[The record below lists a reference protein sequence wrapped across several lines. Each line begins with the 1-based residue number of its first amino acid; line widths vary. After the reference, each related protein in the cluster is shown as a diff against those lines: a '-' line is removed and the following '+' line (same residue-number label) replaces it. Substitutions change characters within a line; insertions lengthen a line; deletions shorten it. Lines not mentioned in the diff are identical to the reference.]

1 MATIRTALALYDG
14 VTSPLMHMNRALHV
28 VLNSF
33 EAMQAASAHPVDTE
47 AIRQAREE
55 LARAETA
62 FDSIEA
68 EIRRSEQRQQGFNQS
83 VRDGTQAAGGLLSKI
98 RQIGAAIGG
107 AMAIRKLVDVSDTL
121 TSTTARLNLLVDD
134 GGSVDALERKIMAS
148 AMRSRSV
155 YFDTAQM
162 VAKMGLNA
170 GAAFE
175 SNDELIAF
183 AEQVNKQFVIGGAG
197 AMEQKNAVVQL
208 TQAMAAG
215 ALRGEELNSILE
227 GAPGIARAIEQY
239 MGIAEGSIKKYAS
252 QGLVTAEVVKNALFS
267 VADETNQKFESM
279 PMTWSQVFTLAGN
292 IALMAFQP
300 LLRGINLLANHIDI
314 IGPAV
319 LGLAAAFTVFQIAAH
334 WTQIAAAATG
344 AYHAVVGFLSIAFGM
359 LTGNTAAA
367 SAAMFTFNSVLLANP
382 ITWVVMLVMLLIGAL
397 YAGVAAFNHFT
408 GAGVSATGI
417 IGGAFGTLAAF
428 IVNTVLLFYNIF
440 AAVANFIGNVFNNPV
455 AAVKMLF
462 YDMAITVLGYIASMA
477 RGIESLINKI
487 PGVQVDITSGLDN
500 LYTGLERGAK
510 RVKDAAGWKEYVQK
524 IDYVSYT
531 DYARKGYDMGAGAVD
546 WVKEKLG
553 FGSNG
558 YGAPGALDNLYS
570 AAADTAGNTAKMAN
584 AMEVA
589 EEDLKYL
596 RDIAERE
603 AINRFTTAEIRIE
616 QHNEN
621 HIGSGMDVDGIM
633 DKWCDTFAEQLNV
646 QAEGVHE

>member
-1 MATIRTALALYDG
+1 MATIRTAIALYDG
-14 VTSPLMHMNRALHV
+14 VTAPLMHMNRALHV

-33 EAMQAASAHPVDTE
+33 EAMQAAGAHPVDTA

-62 FDSIEA
+62 FDSIEEA
-68 EIRRSEQRQQGFNQS
+68 IRRGERRQRGFNQS
-83 VRDGTQAAGGLLSKI
+83 VRDGTQAAGGLLSRV
-98 RQIGAAIGG
+98 RQIGAAVGG
-107 AMAIRKLVDVSDTL
+107 AIAVRRLVGISDTL
-121 TSTTARLNLLVDD
+121 TGTTARLNLLADD
-134 GGSVDALERKIMAS
+134 GGSVEELEQKIMAS
-148 AMRSRSV
+148 AMRSRSA

-183 AEQVNKQFVIGGAG
+183 AEQVNKQFVIGGAN
-197 AMEQKNAVVQL
+197 AVEQKNAIIQL

-267 VADETNQKFESM
+267 VADETNRKFESM
-279 PMTWSQVFTLAGN
+279 PLTWSQVFTMAGN
-292 IALMAFQP
+292 VALKAFRP
-300 LLRGINLLANHIDI
+300 LLAGINLLANHIDI

-319 LGLAAAFTVFQIAAH
+319 LGLAAAFVVFQIAAH
-334 WTQIAAAATG
+334 WTQIAAVATG
-344 AYHAVVGFLSIAFGM
+344 AYHAVVGFLTLAFGV
-359 LTGNTAAA
+359 LTGNMQMA
-367 SAAMFTFNSVLLANP
+367 SAAALFFNSTLLANP
-382 ITWVVMLVMLLIGAL
+382 ITWVVMIILLLVGAL

-417 IGGAFGTLAAF
+417 IGGAFGVMAAF
-428 IVNTVLLFYNIF
+428 VVNTIFMIWNAF
-440 AAVANFIGNVFNNPV
+440 AAVANFIGNIFNDPV
-455 AAVKMLF
+455 AAVKVLF
-462 YDMAITVLGYIASMA
+462 YDLAMTVLGYLSQIAH
-477 RGIESLINKI
+477 GIENLLNKI
-487 PGVQVDITSGLDN
+487 PGVKVNFAHYFDSM
-500 LYTGLERGAK
+500 YAWAERGAAQAK
-510 RVKDAAGWKEYVQK
+510 SESDWKEYAIK
-524 IDYVSYT
+524 AEYVSYT
-531 DYARKGYDMGAGAVD
+531 DFAHKGYDMGAGAVD
-546 WVKEKLG
+546 WVKDKLG
-553 FGSNG
+553 IGT
-558 YGAPGALDNLYS
+558 PDALDNLYS

-584 AMEVA
+584 SMEAA

-633 DKWCDTFAEQLNV
+633 DKWCGTFAEQLNV
-646 QAEGVHE
+646 QAEGVHV

>member
-1 MATIRTALALYDG
+1 MATIRTAIALYDG
-14 VTSPLMHMNRALHV
+14 VTSPLLHMNRALHI

-33 EAMQAASAHPVDTE
+33 EQMQAASSHPVDTT

-68 EIRRSEQRQQGFNQS
+68 EIRRAEQRQNGFNQR

-98 RQIGAAIGG
+98 KQIGAAIGG
-107 AMAIRKLVDVSDTL
+107 VMAVRRLVGVSDTMA
-121 TSTTARLNLLVDD
+121 STTARLNLLVDD
-134 GGSVDALERKIMAS
+134 GGSVEELEQKIMAS
-148 AMRSRSV
+148 AMRSRSA

-183 AEQVNKQFVIGGAG
+183 AEQVNKQFIVGGAN
-197 AMEQKNAVVQL
+197 AIEQKNAIIQL

-267 VADETNQKFESM
+267 VADETNRKFESM
-279 PMTWSQVFTLAGN
+279 PLTWQQVFTMAGN
-292 IALMAFQP
+292 AALKAFRP
-300 LLRGINLLANHIDI
+300 LLAGINLLANHIDI

-319 LGLAAAFTVFQIAAH
+319 LGLAAAFAVFQIAAH
-334 WTQIAAAATG
+334 WTQIAAVATG
-344 AYHAVVGFLSIAFGM
+344 AYHAVVGFLTLAFGV
-359 LTGNTAAA
+359 LTGNMRIA
-367 SAAMFTFNSVLLANP
+367 SAAALFFNSTLLANP
-382 ITWVVMLVMLLIGAL
+382 ITWVVMLILLLVGAL

-417 IGGAFGTLAAF
+417 IAGAFGTMAAF
-428 IVNTVLLFYNIF
+428 VVNTIFMLWNVF

-455 AAVKMLF
+455 AAVKVLF
-462 YDMAITVLGYIASMA
+462 YDLAMTVLGYIANMA
-477 RGIESLINKI
+477 RGIETLINKI

-500 LYTGLERGAK
+500 LYAWAERGATQAK
-510 RVKDAAGWKEYVQK
+510 SEADWKEYAIK
-524 IDYVSYT
+524 AEYVEYT
-531 DYARKGYDMGAGAVD
+531 DFARKGYDMGAGAAD
-546 WVKEKLG
+546 WVKGKLG
-553 FGSNG
+553 IGT
-558 YGAPGALDNLYS
+558 PDALDNLYS

-584 AMEVA
+584 SMEVA

-621 HIGSGMDVDGIM
+621 HIGSDMDVDGIM
-633 DKWCDTFAEQLNV
+633 DKWCGTFAEQLNV
-646 QAEGVHE
+646 QAEGVHT

>member
-1 MATIRTALALYDG
+1 MATIRTAIALYDG
-14 VTSPLMHMNRALHV
+14 VTAPLMHMNRALHV

-33 EAMQAASAHPVDTE
+33 EAMQAAGAHPVDTA

-62 FDSIEA
+62 FDSIEEA
-68 EIRRSEQRQQGFNQS
+68 IRRGERRQRGFNQS
-83 VRDGTQAAGGLLSKI
+83 VRDGTQAAGGLLSRV
-98 RQIGAAIGG
+98 RQIGAAVGG
-107 AMAIRKLVDVSDTL
+107 AMAIRKLVGVSDAL
-121 TSTTARLNLLVDD
+121 AGTTARLNLLVDD
-134 GGSVDALERKIMAS
+134 GGSVEELERKIMAS
-148 AMRSRSV
+148 AMRSRSA

-183 AEQVNKQFVIGGAG
+183 AEQVNKQFIVGGAN
-197 AMEQKNAVVQL
+197 AVEQKNAIIQL

-267 VADETNQKFESM
+267 VADETNRKFESM
-279 PMTWSQVFTLAGN
+279 PLTWSQVFTMAGN
-292 IALMAFQP
+292 VALKAFRP
-300 LLRGINLLANHIDI
+300 LLAGINLLANHIDI

-319 LGLAAAFTVFQIAAH
+319 LGLAAAFAVFQIAAH
-334 WTQIAAAATG
+334 WTQIAAVATG
-344 AYHAVVGFLSIAFGM
+344 AYHAVVGFLTLAFGV
-359 LTGNTAAA
+359 LTGNMQMA
-367 SAAMFTFNSVLLANP
+367 SAAALFFNSTLLANP
-382 ITWVVMLVMLLIGAL
+382 ITWVVMIILLLVGAL

-417 IGGAFGTLAAF
+417 IGGAFGTMAAF
-428 IVNTVLLFYNIF
+428 IVNIIF
-440 AAVANFIGNVFNNPV
+440 FLWNTFADFVNFVGNV
-455 AAVKMLF
+455 LF
-462 YDMAITVLGYIASMA
+462 VNFPASMVTLLGNLA
-477 RGIESLINKI
+477 LTILGFLAQVAHGLESLLNMI
-487 PGVQVDITSGLDN
+487 PGVEVSFAHYLDD
-500 LYTGLERGAK
+500 LYSWVEHGVNQ
-510 RVKDAAGWKEYVQK
+510 VKDEAGWKEYAIK
-524 IDYVSYT
+524 AEYVSYT
-531 DYARKGYDMGAGAVD
+531 DFARKGYDMGAGAVD
-546 WVKEKLG
+546 WVKDKLG
-553 FGSNG
+553 IGTPDAF
-558 YGAPGALDNLYS
+558 DDLYS

-584 AMEVA
+584 AMEAA

-633 DKWCDTFAEQLNV
+633 DKWCGTFAEQLNV
-646 QAEGVHE
+646 QAEGVHV

>member
-1 MATIRTALALYDG
+1 MATIRAAIALYDG
-14 VTSPLMHMNRALHV
+14 VTSPLLHMNRALHV

-33 EAMQAASAHPVDTE
+33 EQMQAASAHPVDTA

-62 FDSIEA
+62 FDSIEEA
-68 EIRRSEQRQQGFNQS
+68 IRRGERRQRGFNQS
-83 VRDGTQAAGGLLSKI
+83 VRDGTQAAGGLLSRV
-98 RQIGAAIGG
+98 RQIGAAVGG
-107 AMAIRKLVDVSDTL
+107 AMAIRKLAGVSDAL
-121 TSTTARLNLLVDD
+121 AGTTARLNLLVDD
-134 GGSVDALERKIMAS
+134 GGSVEELEQKIMAS
-148 AMRSRSV
+148 AMRSRSA

-183 AEQVNKQFVIGGAG
+183 AEQVNKQFIIGGAN
-197 AMEQKNAVVQL
+197 AVEQKNAIIQL

-267 VADETNQKFESM
+267 VADETNRKFESM
-279 PMTWSQVFTLAGN
+279 PLTWSQVFTMAGN
-292 IALMAFQP
+292 VALKAFRP
-300 LLRGINLLANHIDI
+300 LLAGINLLANHIDI

-319 LGLAAAFTVFQIAAH
+319 LGLAAAFAVFQIAAH
-334 WTQIAAAATG
+334 WTQIAAVATG
-344 AYHAVVGFLSIAFGM
+344 AYHAVVGFLTLAFGV
-359 LTGNTAAA
+359 LTGNMQMA
-367 SAAMFTFNSVLLANP
+367 SAAALFFNSTLLANP
-382 ITWVVMLVMLLIGAL
+382 ITWVVMIILLLVGAL

-417 IGGAFGTLAAF
+417 IGGAFGMMAAF
-428 IVNTVLLFYNIF
+428 VVNTIFMIWNAF
-440 AAVANFIGNVFNNPV
+440 AAVANFIGNIFNDPV
-455 AAVKMLF
+455 AAVKVLF
-462 YDMAITVLGYIASMA
+462 YDLAMTVLGYLSQIAH
-477 RGIESLINKI
+477 GIENLLNKI
-487 PGVQVDITSGLDN
+487 PGVKVNFAHYFDSM
-500 LYTGLERGAK
+500 YAWAERGAAQAK
-510 RVKDAAGWKEYVQK
+510 SESDWKEYAIK
-524 IDYVSYT
+524 AEYVSYT
-531 DYARKGYDMGAGAVD
+531 DFAHKGYDIGAGAAD
-546 WVKEKLG
+546 WVKGKLG
-553 FGSNG
+553 IGT
-558 YGAPGALDNLYS
+558 PDALDNLYS

-584 AMEVA
+584 SMEVA

-621 HIGSGMDVDGIM
+621 HIGSDMDVDGIM
-633 DKWCDTFAEQLNV
+633 DKWCGTFAEQLNV
-646 QAEGVHE
+646 QAEGVHT

>member
-1 MATIRTALALYDG
+1 MATIRTAIALYDG
-14 VTSPLMHMNRALHV
+14 VTAPLMHMNRALHV

-33 EAMQAASAHPVDTE
+33 EAMQAAGAHPVDTA

-62 FDSIEA
+62 FDSIEEA
-68 EIRRSEQRQQGFNQS
+68 IRRGERRQRGFNQS
-83 VRDGTQAAGGLLSKI
+83 VHDGTQAAGGLLSRV

-107 AMAIRKLVDVSDTL
+107 AMAIRKLAGVSDAL
-121 TSTTARLNLLVDD
+121 AGTTARLNLLVDD
-134 GGSVDALERKIMAS
+134 GGSVEELEQKILAS
-148 AMRSRSV
+148 AMRSRSA

-183 AEQVNKQFVIGGAG
+183 AEQVNKQFIVGGAN
-197 AMEQKNAVVQL
+197 AVEQKNAIIQL

-215 ALRGEELNSILE
+215 ALRGEELNSILD

-267 VADETNQKFESM
+267 VADETNRKFESM
-279 PMTWSQVFTLAGN
+279 PLTWSQVFTMAGN
-292 IALMAFQP
+292 VALKAFRP
-300 LLRGINLLANHIDI
+300 LLAGINLLANHIDI

-319 LGLAAAFTVFQIAAH
+319 LGLAAAFAVFQIAAH
-334 WTQIAAAATG
+334 WTQIAAVATG
-344 AYHAVVGFLSIAFGM
+344 AYHAVVGFLTLAFGV
-359 LTGNTAAA
+359 LTGNMQMA
-367 SAAMFTFNSVLLANP
+367 SAAALFFNSTLLANP
-382 ITWVVMLVMLLIGAL
+382 ITWVVMIILLLVGAL

-417 IGGAFGTLAAF
+417 IGGAFGVMAAF
-428 IVNTVLLFYNIF
+428 VVNTIFMIWNAF
-440 AAVANFIGNVFNNPV
+440 AAVANFIGNIFNDPV
-455 AAVKMLF
+455 AAVKVLF
-462 YDMAITVLGYIASMA
+462 YDLAMTVLGYLSQIAH
-477 RGIESLINKI
+477 GIENLLNKI
-487 PGVQVDITSGLDN
+487 PGVKVNFAHYFDSM
-500 LYTGLERGAK
+500 YAWAERGAAQAK
-510 RVKDAAGWKEYVQK
+510 SESDWKEYAIK
-524 IDYVSYT
+524 AEYVSYT
-531 DYARKGYDMGAGAVD
+531 DFAHKGYDMGAGAVD
-546 WVKEKLG
+546 WVKDKLG
-553 FGSNG
+553 IGT
-558 YGAPGALDNLYS
+558 PDALDNLYS

-621 HIGSGMDVDGIM
+621 HIGSDMDVDGIM
-633 DKWCDTFAEQLNV
+633 DKWCGTFAEQLNV
-646 QAEGVHE
+646 QAEGVHT

>member
-1 MATIRTALALYDG
+1 MATIRTAIALYDG
-14 VTSPLMHMNRALHV
+14 MTAPLMHMNRALHV

-33 EAMQAASAHPVDTE
+33 EAMQAAGAHPVDTA

-62 FDSIEA
+62 FDSIEEA
-68 EIRRSEQRQQGFNQS
+68 IRRGERRQRGFNQS
-83 VRDGTQAAGGLLSKI
+83 VRDGTQAAGGLLSRV
-98 RQIGAAIGG
+98 RQIGAAVGG
-107 AMAIRKLVDVSDTL
+107 AMAIRKLAGVSDAL
-121 TSTTARLNLLVDD
+121 AGTTARLNLLVDD
-134 GGSVDALERKIMAS
+134 GGSVEELEQKIMAS
-148 AMRSRSV
+148 AMRSRSA

-183 AEQVNKQFVIGGAG
+183 AEQVNKQFIIGGAN
-197 AMEQKNAVVQL
+197 AVEQKNAIIQL

-267 VADETNQKFESM
+267 VADETNRKFESM
-279 PMTWSQVFTLAGN
+279 PLTWSQVFTMAGN
-292 IALMAFQP
+292 VALKAFRP
-300 LLRGINLLANHIDI
+300 LLAGINLLANHIDI

-319 LGLAAAFTVFQIAAH
+319 LGLAAAFVVFQIAAH
-334 WTQIAAAATG
+334 WTQIAAVATG
-344 AYHAVVGFLSIAFGM
+344 AYHAVVGFLTLAFGV
-359 LTGNTAAA
+359 LTGNMQMA
-367 SAAMFTFNSVLLANP
+367 SAAALFFNSTLLANP
-382 ITWVVMLVMLLIGAL
+382 ITWVVMIILLLVGAL

-417 IGGAFGTLAAF
+417 IGGAFGMMAAF
-428 IVNTVLLFYNIF
+428 VVNTIFMIWNAF
-440 AAVANFIGNVFNNPV
+440 AAVANFIGNIFNDPV
-455 AAVKMLF
+455 AAVKVLF
-462 YDMAITVLGYIASMA
+462 YDLAMTVLGYLSQIAH
-477 RGIESLINKI
+477 GIENLLNKI
-487 PGVQVDITSGLDN
+487 PGVKVNFAHYFDSM
-500 LYTGLERGAK
+500 YAWAERGAAQAK
-510 RVKDAAGWKEYVQK
+510 SESDWKEYAIK
-524 IDYVSYT
+524 AEYVSYT
-531 DYARKGYDMGAGAVD
+531 DFAHKGYDIGAGAAD
-546 WVKEKLG
+546 WVKGKLG
-553 FGSNG
+553 IGT
-558 YGAPGALDNLYS
+558 PDALDNLYS

-584 AMEVA
+584 SMEVA

-621 HIGSGMDVDGIM
+621 HIGSDMDADGIM
-633 DKWCDTFAEQLNV
+633 DKWCGTFAEQLNV
-646 QAEGVHE
+646 QAEGVHT

>member
-1 MATIRTALALYDG
+1 MATIRTAIALYDG
-14 VTSPLMHMNRALHV
+14 VTAPLMHMNRALHV

-33 EAMQAASAHPVDTE
+33 EAMQAASAHPVDTA

-62 FDSIEA
+62 FDSIEEA
-68 EIRRSEQRQQGFNQS
+68 IRRGERRQRGFNQS
-83 VRDGTQAAGGLLSKI
+83 VRDGTQAAGGLLSRV

-107 AMAIRKLVDVSDTL
+107 AIAVRRLVGISDTL
-121 TSTTARLNLLVDD
+121 TGTTARLNLLVDD
-134 GGSVDALERKIMAS
+134 GGSVEELEQKIMAS
-148 AMRSRSV
+148 AMRSRSA

-183 AEQVNKQFVIGGAG
+183 AEQVNKQFIVGGAN
-197 AMEQKNAVVQL
+197 AVEQKNAIIQL

-267 VADETNQKFESM
+267 VADETNRKFESM
-279 PMTWSQVFTLAGN
+279 PLTWSQVFTMAGN
-292 IALMAFQP
+292 VALKAFRP
-300 LLRGINLLANHIDI
+300 LLAGINLLANHIDI
-314 IGPAV
+314 IGPVV
-319 LGLAAAFTVFQIAAH
+319 LGLAAAFVVFQIAAH
-334 WTQIAAAATG
+334 WTQIATVATG
-344 AYHAVVGFLSIAFGM
+344 AYHAVVTFLSIAFGL

-367 SAAMFTFNSVLLANP
+367 SAAMFTFNSALLANP
-382 ITWVVMLVMLLIGAL
+382 ITWVVMIILLLIGAL

-417 IGGAFGTLAAF
+417 IGGVFGVLLAFILNVLITLYNAFAAF
-428 IVNTVLLFYNIF
+428 
-440 AAVANFIGNVFNNPV
+440 ANFLGNVFNNGV
-455 AAVKMLF
+455 VSIKALF
-462 YDMAITVLGYIASMA
+462 YDLLMTIWGYITQIAH
-477 RGIESLINKI
+477 GIEDLVNKI
-487 PGVQVDITSGLDN
+487 PGIKMNFASWFDDQ
-500 LYTGLERGAK
+500 YAELELAGKEAK
-510 RVKDAAGWKEYVQK
+510 DKAGWIEYVK
-524 IDYVSYT
+524 PYDHIDYA
-531 DYARKGYDMGAGAVD
+531 DFAHKGYDMGAGAVD
-546 WVKEKLG
+546 WVKDKLG
-553 FGSNG
+553 IGTSDAF
-558 YGAPGALDNLYS
+558 DDLYS

-584 AMEVA
+584 TIEVA

-633 DKWCDTFAEQLNV
+633 DKWCGTFAEQLNV
-646 QAEGVHE
+646 QAEGVHV

>member
-1 MATIRTALALYDG
+1 MATIRTAIALYDG
-14 VTSPLMHMNRALHV
+14 VTAPLMHMNRALHV

-33 EAMQAASAHPVDTE
+33 EAMQAAGAHPVDTA

-62 FDSIEA
+62 FDSIEEA
-68 EIRRSEQRQQGFNQS
+68 IRRGERRQRGFNQS
-83 VRDGTQAAGGLLSKI
+83 VRDGTQAAGGLLSRV
-98 RQIGAAIGG
+98 RQIGAAVGG
-107 AMAIRKLVDVSDTL
+107 AMAIRKLAGVSDAL
-121 TSTTARLNLLVDD
+121 AGTTARLNLLVDD
-134 GGSVDALERKIMAS
+134 GGSVEELEQKIMAS
-148 AMRSRSV
+148 AMRSRSA

-183 AEQVNKQFVIGGAG
+183 AEQVNKQFIIGGAN
-197 AMEQKNAVVQL
+197 AVEQKNAIIQL

-267 VADETNQKFESM
+267 VADETNRKFESM
-279 PMTWSQVFTLAGN
+279 PLTWSQVFTMAGN
-292 IALMAFQP
+292 VALKAFRP
-300 LLRGINLLANHIDI
+300 LLAGINLLANHIDI

-319 LGLAAAFTVFQIAAH
+319 LGLAAAFVVFQIAAH
-334 WTQIAAAATG
+334 WTQIAAVATG
-344 AYHAVVGFLSIAFGM
+344 AYHAVVGFLTLAFGV
-359 LTGNTAAA
+359 LTGNMQMA
-367 SAAMFTFNSVLLANP
+367 SAAALFFNSTLLANP
-382 ITWVVMLVMLLIGAL
+382 ITWVVMIILLLVGAL

-417 IGGAFGTLAAF
+417 IGGAFGMMAAF
-428 IVNTVLLFYNIF
+428 VVNTIFMIWNAF
-440 AAVANFIGNVFNNPV
+440 AAVANFIGNIFNDPV
-455 AAVKMLF
+455 AAVKVLF
-462 YDMAITVLGYIASMA
+462 YDLAMTVLGYLSQIAH
-477 RGIESLINKI
+477 GIENLLNKI
-487 PGVQVDITSGLDN
+487 PGVKVNFAHYFDSM
-500 LYTGLERGAK
+500 YAWAERGAAQAK
-510 RVKDAAGWKEYVQK
+510 SESDWKEYAIK
-524 IDYVSYT
+524 AEYVSYT
-531 DYARKGYDMGAGAVD
+531 DFAHKGYDIGAGAAD
-546 WVKEKLG
+546 WVKGKLG
-553 FGSNG
+553 IGT
-558 YGAPGALDNLYS
+558 PDALDNLYS

-584 AMEVA
+584 SMEVA

-633 DKWCDTFAEQLNV
+633 DKWCGAFAEQLNIS
-646 QAEGVHE
+646 AEGVHE

>member
-1 MATIRTALALYDG
+1 MATIRTAIALYDG
-14 VTSPLMHMNRALHV
+14 VTAPLMHMNRALHV

-33 EAMQAASAHPVDTE
+33 EAMQAAGAHPVDTA

-62 FDSIEA
+62 FDSIEEA
-68 EIRRSEQRQQGFNQS
+68 IRRGERRQRGFNQS
-83 VRDGTQAAGGLLSKI
+83 VRDGTQAAGGLLSRV
-98 RQIGAAIGG
+98 RQIGAAVGG
-107 AMAIRKLVDVSDTL
+107 AMAIRKLAGVSDAL
-121 TSTTARLNLLVDD
+121 AGTTARLNLLVDD
-134 GGSVDALERKIMAS
+134 GGSVEELEQKIMAS
-148 AMRSRSV
+148 AMRSRSA

-183 AEQVNKQFVIGGAG
+183 AEQVNKQFIIGGAN
-197 AMEQKNAVVQL
+197 AVEQKNAIIQL

-267 VADETNQKFESM
+267 VADETNRKFESM
-279 PMTWSQVFTLAGN
+279 PLTWSQVFTMAGN
-292 IALMAFQP
+292 VALKAFRP
-300 LLRGINLLANHIDI
+300 LLAGINLLANHIDI

-319 LGLAAAFTVFQIAAH
+319 LGLAAAFVVFQIAAH
-334 WTQIAAAATG
+334 WTQIAAVATG
-344 AYHAVVGFLSIAFGM
+344 AYHAVVGFLTLAFGV
-359 LTGNTAAA
+359 LTGNMQMA
-367 SAAMFTFNSVLLANP
+367 SAAALFFNSTLLANP
-382 ITWVVMLVMLLIGAL
+382 ITWVVMIILLLVGAL

-417 IGGAFGTLAAF
+417 IGGAFGMMAAF
-428 IVNTVLLFYNIF
+428 VVNTIFMIWNAF
-440 AAVANFIGNVFNNPV
+440 AAVANFIGNIFNDPV
-455 AAVKMLF
+455 AAVKVLF
-462 YDMAITVLGYIASMA
+462 YDLAMTVLGYLSQIAH
-477 RGIESLINKI
+477 GIENLLNKI
-487 PGVQVDITSGLDN
+487 PGVKVNFAHYFDSM
-500 LYTGLERGAK
+500 YAWAERGAAQAK
-510 RVKDAAGWKEYVQK
+510 SESDWKEYAIK
-524 IDYVSYT
+524 AEYVSYT
-531 DYARKGYDMGAGAVD
+531 DFAHKGYDIGAGAAD
-546 WVKEKLG
+546 WVKGKLG
-553 FGSNG
+553 IGT
-558 YGAPGALDNLYS
+558 PDALDNLYS

-584 AMEVA
+584 SMEVA

-621 HIGSGMDVDGIM
+621 HIGSDMDVDGIM
-633 DKWCDTFAEQLNV
+633 DKWCGTFAEQLNV
-646 QAEGVHE
+646 QAEGVHT

>member
-1 MATIRTALALYDG
+1 MATIRTAIALYDG
-14 VTSPLMHMNRALHV
+14 VTSPLLHMNRALHI

-33 EAMQAASAHPVDTE
+33 EQMQAASAHPVDTL

-62 FDSIEA
+62 FDSIEEA
-68 EIRRSEQRQQGFNQS
+68 IRRGERRQRGFNQGI
-83 VRDGTQAAGGLLSKI
+83 RDGTQAAGGLLSRV

-107 AMAIRKLVDVSDTL
+107 VMAVRRLAGISDTM

-134 GGSVDALERKIMAS
+134 NGSVEELERKIMAS
-148 AMRSRSV
+148 AMRSRSA

-170 GAAFE
+170 GAAFD

-183 AEQVNKQFVIGGAG
+183 AEQVNKQFVVGGAN
-197 AMEQKNAVVQL
+197 AIEQKNAIIQL

-267 VADETNQKFESM
+267 VADETNRKFESM
-279 PMTWSQVFTLAGN
+279 PLTWSQVFTMAGN
-292 IALMAFQP
+292 VALTAFQP
-300 LLRGINLLANHIDI
+300 LLSGINLLANHIDI

-319 LGLAAAFTVFQIAAH
+319 LGLAAAFAVFQIAANS
-334 WTQIAAAATG
+334 TKIAAFFTGIYTGALGLLKFAYAALTGQTYIATAATAG
-344 AYHAVVGFLSIAFGM
+344 V
-359 LTGNTAAA
+359 
-367 SAAMFTFNSVLLANP
+367 LANP
-382 ITWVVMLVMLLIGAL
+382 ITWVVMIILLLVGAL

-417 IGGAFGTLAAF
+417 IGGAFG
-428 IVNTVLLFYNIF
+428 VLLAVVGNILIALNN
-440 AAVANFIGNVFNNPV
+440 AAADAANFIANVFHGRV
-455 AAVKMLF
+455 EAIKVFF
-462 YDMAITVLGYIASMA
+462 YDLAITVVGYLRSMA
-477 RGIESLINKI
+477 QAAEDLLNKI
-487 PGVQVDITSGLDN
+487 PGVNVDITGSLGMDDFYSELQQRSQK
-500 LYTGLERGAK
+500 L
-510 RVKDAAGWKEYVQK
+510 KDASGWVEYVEKQ
-524 IDYVSYT
+524 DYL
-531 DYARKGYDMGAGAVD
+531 DYASVARKGYDIGAGAAD
-546 WVKEKLG
+546 WVKGKLG
-553 FGSNG
+553 IGT
-558 YGAPGALDNLYS
+558 PDALDDLYS

-584 AMEVA
+584 SMEVA

-633 DKWCDTFAEQLNV
+633 DKWCGAFAEQLNIS
-646 QAEGVHE
+646 AEGVHE

>member
-1 MATIRTALALYDG
+1 MATIRTAIALYDG
-14 VTSPLMHMNRALHV
+14 VTAPLMHMNRALHV

-33 EAMQAASAHPVDTE
+33 EAMQAAGAHPVDTA

-62 FDSIEA
+62 FDSIEEA
-68 EIRRSEQRQQGFNQS
+68 IRRGERRQRGFNQS
-83 VRDGTQAAGGLLSKI
+83 VRDGTQAAGGLLSRV

-107 AMAIRKLVDVSDTL
+107 VMAVRRLVGVSDTL
-121 TSTTARLNLLVDD
+121 TGTTARLNLLVDD
-134 GGSVDALERKIMAS
+134 GGSVEELERKIMAS
-148 AMRSRSV
+148 AMRSRSA

-183 AEQVNKQFVIGGAG
+183 AEQVNKQFIIGGAN
-197 AMEQKNAVVQL
+197 AVEQKNAIIQL

-267 VADETNQKFESM
+267 VADETNRKFESM
-279 PMTWSQVFTLAGN
+279 PLTWSQVFTMAGN
-292 IALMAFQP
+292 VALKAFRP
-300 LLRGINLLANHIDI
+300 LLAGINLLANHIDI

-319 LGLAAAFTVFQIAAH
+319 LGLAAAFVVFQIAAH
-334 WTQIAAAATG
+334 WTQIAAVATG
-344 AYHAVVGFLSIAFGM
+344 AYHAVVGFLTLAFGV
-359 LTGNTAAA
+359 LTGNMQMA
-367 SAAMFTFNSVLLANP
+367 SAAALFFNSTLLANP
-382 ITWVVMLVMLLIGAL
+382 ITWVVMIILLLVGAL

-417 IGGAFGTLAAF
+417 IGGAFGVMAAF
-428 IVNTVLLFYNIF
+428 VVNTIFMIWNAF
-440 AAVANFIGNVFNNPV
+440 AAVANFIGNIFNDPV
-455 AAVKMLF
+455 AAVKVLF
-462 YDMAITVLGYIASMA
+462 YDLAMTVLGYLSQIAH
-477 RGIESLINKI
+477 GIENLLNKI
-487 PGVQVDITSGLDN
+487 PGVKVNFAHYFDSM
-500 LYTGLERGAK
+500 YAWAERGAAQAK
-510 RVKDAAGWKEYVQK
+510 SESDWKEYAIK
-524 IDYVSYT
+524 AEYVSYT
-531 DYARKGYDMGAGAVD
+531 DFAHKGYDMGAGAVD
-546 WVKEKLG
+546 WVKDKLG
-553 FGSNG
+553 IGT
-558 YGAPGALDNLYS
+558 PDALDNLYS

-621 HIGSGMDVDGIM
+621 HIGSDMDVDGIM
-633 DKWCDTFAEQLNV
+633 DKWCGTFAEQLNV
-646 QAEGVHE
+646 QAEGVHT

>member
-1 MATIRTALALYDG
+1 MATIRAAIALYDG
-14 VTSPLMHMNRALHV
+14 VTSPLLHMNRALHV

-33 EAMQAASAHPVDTE
+33 EAMQAAGAHPVDTA

-62 FDSIEA
+62 FDSIEEA
-68 EIRRSEQRQQGFNQS
+68 IRRGERRQRGFNQS
-83 VRDGTQAAGGLLSKI
+83 VRDGTQAAGGLLSRV
-98 RQIGAAIGG
+98 RQIGAAVGG
-107 AMAIRKLVDVSDTL
+107 AIAVRRLVGISDTL
-121 TSTTARLNLLVDD
+121 TGTTARLNLLADD
-134 GGSVDALERKIMAS
+134 GGSVEELEQKIMAS
-148 AMRSRSV
+148 AMRSRSA

-183 AEQVNKQFVIGGAG
+183 AEQVNKQFIIGGAN
-197 AMEQKNAVVQL
+197 AVEQKNAFIQL

-267 VADETNQKFESM
+267 VADETNRKFASM
-279 PMTWSQVFTLAGN
+279 PLTWSQVFTMAGN
-292 IALMAFQP
+292 VALKAFRP
-300 LLRGINLLANHIDI
+300 LLAGINLLANHIDI

-319 LGLAAAFTVFQIAAH
+319 LGLAAAFAVFQIAAH
-334 WTQIAAAATG
+334 WTQIAAVATG
-344 AYHAVVGFLSIAFGM
+344 AYHAVVGFLTLAFGV
-359 LTGNTAAA
+359 LTGNMQMA
-367 SAAMFTFNSVLLANP
+367 SAAALFFNSTLLANP
-382 ITWVVMLVMLLIGAL
+382 ITWVVMIILLLVGAL

-417 IGGAFGTLAAF
+417 IGGAFGVMAAF
-428 IVNTVLLFYNIF
+428 VVNTIFMIWNAF
-440 AAVANFIGNVFNNPV
+440 AAVANFIGNIFNDPV
-455 AAVKMLF
+455 AAVKVLF
-462 YDMAITVLGYIASMA
+462 YDLAMTVLGYLSQIAH
-477 RGIESLINKI
+477 GIENLLNKI
-487 PGVQVDITSGLDN
+487 PGVKVNFAHYFDSM
-500 LYTGLERGAK
+500 YAWAERGAAQAK
-510 RVKDAAGWKEYVQK
+510 SESDWKEYAIK
-524 IDYVSYT
+524 AEYVSYT
-531 DYARKGYDMGAGAVD
+531 DFAHKGYDMGAGAVD
-546 WVKEKLG
+546 WVKDKLG
-553 FGSNG
+553 IGT
-558 YGAPGALDNLYS
+558 PDALDNLYS

-584 AMEVA
+584 SMEVA

-621 HIGSGMDVDGIM
+621 HIGSDMDVDGIM
-633 DKWCDTFAEQLNV
+633 DKWCGTFAEQLNV
-646 QAEGVHE
+646 QAEGVHT

>member
-1 MATIRTALALYDG
+1 MATIRTAIALYDG
-14 VTSPLMHMNRALHV
+14 VTSPLLHMNRALHI

-33 EAMQAASAHPVDTE
+33 EQMQAASAHPVDTL

-62 FDSIEA
+62 FDSIEEA
-68 EIRRSEQRQQGFNQS
+68 IRRGERRQRGFNQGI
-83 VRDGTQAAGGLLSKI
+83 RDGTQAAGGLLSRV

-107 AMAIRKLVDVSDTL
+107 VMAVRRLVGISDTM

-134 GGSVDALERKIMAS
+134 NGSVEELERKIMAS
-148 AMRSRSV
+148 AMRSRSA

-170 GAAFE
+170 SAAFD

-183 AEQVNKQFVIGGAG
+183 AEQVNKQFVVGGAN
-197 AMEQKNAVVQL
+197 AIEQKNAIIQL

-267 VADETNQKFESM
+267 VADETNRKFESM
-279 PMTWSQVFTLAGN
+279 PLTWSQVFTMAGN
-292 IALMAFQP
+292 VALTAFQP
-300 LLRGINLLANHIDI
+300 LLSGINLLANNIDI

-319 LGLAAAFTVFQIAAH
+319 LGLAAAFAVFQIAAH
-334 WTQIAAAATG
+334 WTQIAAVATG
-344 AYHAVVGFLSIAFGM
+344 AYHAVVTFLSIAFGM

-367 SAAMFTFNSVLLANP
+367 YAAMFTFNSALLANP
-382 ITWVVMLVMLLIGAL
+382 ITWVVMLIVLLIGAL

-408 GAGVSATGI
+408 GAGVSATGL
-417 IGGAFGTLAAF
+417 IGGAFG
-428 IVNTVLLFYNIF
+428 VLLAVVGNILIALNN
-440 AAVANFIGNVFNNPV
+440 AAADAANFIANVFHGRV
-455 AAVKMLF
+455 EAIKVFF
-462 YDMAITVLGYIASMA
+462 YDLAITVVGYLRSMA
-477 RGIESLINKI
+477 QAAEDLLNKI
-487 PGVQVDITSGLDN
+487 PGVNVDITGSLGMDDFYSELQQRSQK
-500 LYTGLERGAK
+500 L
-510 RVKDAAGWKEYVQK
+510 KDASGWVEYVEKQ
-524 IDYVSYT
+524 DYL
-531 DYARKGYDMGAGAVD
+531 DYASVARKGYDIGAGAAD
-546 WVKEKLG
+546 WVKGKLG
-553 FGSNG
+553 IGT
-558 YGAPGALDNLYS
+558 PDALDDLYS

-584 AMEVA
+584 SMEVA

-633 DKWCDTFAEQLNV
+633 DKWCGAFAEQLNIS
-646 QAEGVHE
+646 AEGVHE

>member
-1 MATIRTALALYDG
+1 MATIRTAIALYDG
-14 VTSPLMHMNRALHV
+14 VTAPLMHMNRALHV

-33 EAMQAASAHPVDTE
+33 EAMQAAGAHPVDTA

-62 FDSIEA
+62 FDSIEEA
-68 EIRRSEQRQQGFNQS
+68 IRRGERRQRGFNQS
-83 VRDGTQAAGGLLSKI
+83 VRDGTQAAGGLLSRV
-98 RQIGAAIGG
+98 RQIGAAVGG
-107 AMAIRKLVDVSDTL
+107 AIAVRRLVGISDTL
-121 TSTTARLNLLVDD
+121 TGTTARLNLLADD
-134 GGSVDALERKIMAS
+134 GGSVEELEQKIMAS
-148 AMRSRSV
+148 AMRSRSA

-183 AEQVNKQFVIGGAG
+183 AEQVNKQFIIGGAN
-197 AMEQKNAVVQL
+197 AVEQKNAIIQL

-215 ALRGEELNSILE
+215 ALRGEELNSILD

-267 VADETNQKFESM
+267 VADETNRKFESM
-279 PMTWSQVFTLAGN
+279 PLTWSQMFTMAGN
-292 IALMAFQP
+292 AALKAFRP
-300 LLRGINLLANHIDI
+300 LLAGINLLANHIDI

-319 LGLAAAFTVFQIAAH
+319 LGLAAAFVVFQIAAH
-334 WTQIAAAATG
+334 WTQIAAVATG
-344 AYHAVVGFLSIAFGM
+344 AYHAVVGFLSIAFGV
-359 LTGNTAAA
+359 LTGSTHAA
-367 SAAMFTFNSVLLANP
+367 SAAMLLFNSALLANP
-382 ITWVVMLVMLLIGAL
+382 VTWVVMLIVLLIGAL

-408 GAGVSATGI
+408 GAGISATGI
-417 IGGAFGTLAAF
+417 IGGAFGVMAAF
-428 IVNTVLLFYNIF
+428 VVNTIFMIWNAF
-440 AAVANFIGNVFNNPV
+440 AAVANFIGNIFNDPV
-455 AAVKMLF
+455 AAVKVLF
-462 YDMAITVLGYIASMA
+462 YDLAMTVLGYLSQIAH
-477 RGIESLINKI
+477 GIENLLNKI
-487 PGVQVDITSGLDN
+487 PGVKVNFAHYFDSM
-500 LYTGLERGAK
+500 YAWAERGAAQAK
-510 RVKDAAGWKEYVQK
+510 SESDWKEYAIK
-524 IDYVSYT
+524 AEYVSYT
-531 DYARKGYDMGAGAVD
+531 DFAHKGYDMGAGAVD
-546 WVKEKLG
+546 WVKDKLG
-553 FGSNG
+553 IGT
-558 YGAPGALDNLYS
+558 PDALDNLYS

-621 HIGSGMDVDGIM
+621 HIGSDMDVDGIM
-633 DKWCDTFAEQLNV
+633 DKWCGTFAEQLNV
-646 QAEGVHE
+646 QAEGVHT

>member
-1 MATIRTALALYDG
+1 MATIRTAIALYDG
-14 VTSPLMHMNRALHV
+14 VTSPLLHMNRALHI

-33 EAMQAASAHPVDTE
+33 EQMQAASAHPVDTL

-62 FDSIEA
+62 FDSIEEA
-68 EIRRSEQRQQGFNQS
+68 IRRGERRQRGFNQGI
-83 VRDGTQAAGGLLSKI
+83 RDGTQAAGGLLSRV

-107 AMAIRKLVDVSDTL
+107 VMAVRRLVGISDTM

-134 GGSVDALERKIMAS
+134 NGSVEELERKIMAS
-148 AMRSRSV
+148 AMRSRSA

-170 GAAFE
+170 SAAFD

-183 AEQVNKQFVIGGAG
+183 AEQVNKQFVVGGAN
-197 AMEQKNAVVQL
+197 AIEQKNAIIQL

-267 VADETNQKFESM
+267 VADETNRKFESM
-279 PMTWSQVFTLAGN
+279 PLTWSQVFTMAGN
-292 IALMAFQP
+292 VALTAFQP
-300 LLRGINLLANHIDI
+300 LLSGINLLANNIDI

-319 LGLAAAFTVFQIAAH
+319 LGLAAAFAVFQIAAH
-334 WTQIAAAATG
+334 WTQIAAVATG
-344 AYHAVVGFLSIAFGM
+344 AYHAVVTFLSIAFGM

-367 SAAMFTFNSVLLANP
+367 YAAMFTFNSALLANP
-382 ITWVVMLVMLLIGAL
+382 ITWVVMLIVLLIGAL

-408 GAGVSATGI
+408 GAGVSATGL
-417 IGGAFGTLAAF
+417 IGGAFG
-428 IVNTVLLFYNIF
+428 VLLAVVGNILIALNN
-440 AAVANFIGNVFNNPV
+440 AAADAANFIANVFHGRV
-455 AAVKMLF
+455 EAIKVFF
-462 YDMAITVLGYIASMA
+462 YDLAITVVGYLRSMA
-477 RGIESLINKI
+477 QAAEDLLNKI
-487 PGVQVDITSGLDN
+487 PGVNVDITGSLGMDDFYSELQQRSQKLKDSSGW
-500 LYTGLERGAK
+500 
-510 RVKDAAGWKEYVQK
+510 VEYVEKQ
-524 IDYVSYT
+524 DYL
-531 DYARKGYDMGAGAVD
+531 DYASVARKGYDIGAGAAD
-546 WVKEKLG
+546 WVKGKLG
-553 FGSNG
+553 IGT
-558 YGAPGALDNLYS
+558 PDALDDLYS

-584 AMEVA
+584 SMEVA

-633 DKWCDTFAEQLNV
+633 DKWCGAFAEQLNIS
-646 QAEGVHE
+646 AEGVHE

>member
-1 MATIRTALALYDG
+1 MATIRTAIALYDG
-14 VTSPLMHMNRALHV
+14 VTAPLMHMNRALHV

-33 EAMQAASAHPVDTE
+33 EAMQAAGAHPVDTA

-62 FDSIEA
+62 FDSIEEA
-68 EIRRSEQRQQGFNQS
+68 IRRGERRQRGFNQS
-83 VRDGTQAAGGLLSKI
+83 VRDGTQAAGGLLSRV
-98 RQIGAAIGG
+98 RQIGAAVGG
-107 AMAIRKLVDVSDTL
+107 AMAIRKLAGVSDAL
-121 TSTTARLNLLVDD
+121 AGTTARLNLLVDD
-134 GGSVDALERKIMAS
+134 GGSVEELERKIMAS
-148 AMRSRSV
+148 AMRSRSA

-183 AEQVNKQFVIGGAG
+183 AEQVNKQFIVGGAN
-197 AMEQKNAVVQL
+197 AVEQKNAIIQL

-267 VADETNQKFESM
+267 VADETNRKFESM
-279 PMTWSQVFTLAGN
+279 PLTWSQVFTMAGN
-292 IALMAFQP
+292 VALKAFRP
-300 LLRGINLLANHIDI
+300 LLAGINLLANHIDI

-319 LGLAAAFTVFQIAAH
+319 LGLAAAFAVFQIAAH
-334 WTQIAAAATG
+334 WTQIATVATG
-344 AYHAVVGFLSIAFGM
+344 AYHAVVGFLSIAFGV
-359 LTGNTAAA
+359 LTGSTHAA
-367 SAAMFTFNSVLLANP
+367 SAAMLLFNSALLANP
-382 ITWVVMLVMLLIGAL
+382 VTWVVMIILLLVGAL

-417 IGGAFGTLAAF
+417 IGGAFGTMAAF
-428 IVNTVLLFYNIF
+428 IVNIIF
-440 AAVANFIGNVFNNPV
+440 FLWNTFADFVNFVGNV
-455 AAVKMLF
+455 LF
-462 YDMAITVLGYIASMA
+462 VNFPASMVTLLGNLA
-477 RGIESLINKI
+477 LTILGFLAQVAHGLESLLNMI
-487 PGVQVDITSGLDN
+487 PGVEVSFAHYLDD
-500 LYTGLERGAK
+500 LYSWVEHGVNQ
-510 RVKDAAGWKEYVQK
+510 VKDEAGWKEYAIK
-524 IDYVSYT
+524 AEYVSYT
-531 DYARKGYDMGAGAVD
+531 DFAHKGYDMGAGAVD
-546 WVKEKLG
+546 WVKDKLG
-553 FGSNG
+553 IGTPDTF
-558 YGAPGALDNLYS
+558 DDLYS

-596 RDIAERE
+596 RDIAERK

-633 DKWCDTFAEQLNV
+633 DKWCGTFAEQLNV
-646 QAEGVHE
+646 QAEGVHV

>member
-1 MATIRTALALYDG
+1 MATIRTAIALYDG
-14 VTSPLMHMNRALHV
+14 VTAPLMHMNRALHV

-33 EAMQAASAHPVDTE
+33 EAMQAASAHPVDTA

-62 FDSIEA
+62 FDSIEEA
-68 EIRRSEQRQQGFNQS
+68 IRRGERRQRGFNQS
-83 VRDGTQAAGGLLSKI
+83 VRDGTQAAGGLLSRV
-98 RQIGAAIGG
+98 RQIGAAVGG
-107 AMAIRKLVDVSDTL
+107 AIAVRRLVGISDTL

-134 GGSVDALERKIMAS
+134 GGSVEELEQKIMAS
-148 AMRSRSV
+148 AMRSRSA

-183 AEQVNKQFVIGGAG
+183 AEQVNKQFIIGGAN
-197 AMEQKNAVVQL
+197 AVEQKNAIIQL

-267 VADETNQKFESM
+267 VADETNRKFESM
-279 PMTWSQVFTLAGN
+279 PLTWSQVFTMAGN
-292 IALMAFQP
+292 IALKAFRP
-300 LLRGINLLANHIDI
+300 LLAGINLLANHIDI

-319 LGLAAAFTVFQIAAH
+319 LGLAAAFAVFQVAAH
-334 WTQIAAAATG
+334 WTQIAAVATG
-344 AYHAVVGFLSIAFGM
+344 TYHAVVGFLTLAFGV
-359 LTGNTAAA
+359 LTGNMHMA
-367 SAAMFTFNSVLLANP
+367 SAAALFFNSTLLANP
-382 ITWVVMLVMLLIGAL
+382 ITWVVMIILLLVGAL

-417 IGGAFGTLAAF
+417 IGGAFGVMAAF
-428 IVNTVLLFYNIF
+428 VVNTIFMIWNAF
-440 AAVANFIGNVFNNPV
+440 AAVANFIGNIFNDPV
-455 AAVKMLF
+455 AAVKVLF
-462 YDMAITVLGYIASMA
+462 YDLAMTVLGYLSQIAH
-477 RGIESLINKI
+477 GIENLLNKI
-487 PGVQVDITSGLDN
+487 PGVKVNFAHYFDSM
-500 LYTGLERGAK
+500 YAWAERGAAQAK
-510 RVKDAAGWKEYVQK
+510 SESDWKEYAIK
-524 IDYVSYT
+524 AEYVSYT
-531 DYARKGYDMGAGAVD
+531 DFAHKGYDMGAGAVD
-546 WVKEKLG
+546 WVKDKLG
-553 FGSNG
+553 IGTPDAF
-558 YGAPGALDNLYS
+558 DDLYS

-584 AMEVA
+584 AMEAA

-633 DKWCDTFAEQLNV
+633 DKWCGTFAEQLNV
-646 QAEGVHE
+646 QAEGVHV

>member
-1 MATIRTALALYDG
+1 MATIRTAIALYDG
-14 VTSPLMHMNRALHV
+14 MTAPLMHMNRALHV

-33 EAMQAASAHPVDTE
+33 EAMQAAGAHPVDTA

-62 FDSIEA
+62 FDSIEEA
-68 EIRRSEQRQQGFNQS
+68 IRRGERRQRGFNQS
-83 VRDGTQAAGGLLSKI
+83 VRDGTQAAGGLLSRV
-98 RQIGAAIGG
+98 RQIGAAVGG
-107 AMAIRKLVDVSDTL
+107 AMAIRKLAGVSDAL
-121 TSTTARLNLLVDD
+121 AGTTARLNLLVDD
-134 GGSVDALERKIMAS
+134 GGSVEELEQKIMAS
-148 AMRSRSV
+148 AMRSRSA

-183 AEQVNKQFVIGGAG
+183 AEQVNKQFIIGGAN
-197 AMEQKNAVVQL
+197 AVEQKNAIIQL

-267 VADETNQKFESM
+267 VADETNRKFESM
-279 PMTWSQVFTLAGN
+279 PLTWSQVFTMAGN
-292 IALMAFQP
+292 VALKAFRP
-300 LLRGINLLANHIDI
+300 LLAGINLLANHIDI

-319 LGLAAAFTVFQIAAH
+319 LGLAAAFVVFQIAAH
-334 WTQIAAAATG
+334 WTQIAAVATG
-344 AYHAVVGFLSIAFGM
+344 AYHAVVGFLTLAFGV
-359 LTGNTAAA
+359 LTGNMQMA
-367 SAAMFTFNSVLLANP
+367 SAAALFFNSTLLANP
-382 ITWVVMLVMLLIGAL
+382 ITWVVMIILLLVGAL

-417 IGGAFGTLAAF
+417 IGGAFGMMAAF
-428 IVNTVLLFYNIF
+428 VVNTIFMIWNAF
-440 AAVANFIGNVFNNPV
+440 AAVANFIGNIFNDPV
-455 AAVKMLF
+455 AAVKVLF
-462 YDMAITVLGYIASMA
+462 YDLAMTVLGYLSQIAH
-477 RGIESLINKI
+477 GIENLLNKI
-487 PGVQVDITSGLDN
+487 PGVKVNFAHYFDSM
-500 LYTGLERGAK
+500 YAWAERGAAQAK
-510 RVKDAAGWKEYVQK
+510 SESDWKEYAIK
-524 IDYVSYT
+524 AEYVSYT
-531 DYARKGYDMGAGAVD
+531 DFAHKGYDIGAGAAD
-546 WVKEKLG
+546 WVKGKLG
-553 FGSNG
+553 IGT
-558 YGAPGALDNLYS
+558 PDALDNLYS

-584 AMEVA
+584 SMEVA

-621 HIGSGMDVDGIM
+621 HIGSDMDVDGIM
-633 DKWCDTFAEQLNV
+633 DKWCGTFAEQLNV
-646 QAEGVHE
+646 QAEGVHT

>member
-1 MATIRTALALYDG
+1 MATIRTAIALYDG
-14 VTSPLMHMNRALHV
+14 VTAPLMHMNRALHV

-33 EAMQAASAHPVDTE
+33 EAMQAASAHPVDTA

-62 FDSIEA
+62 FDSIEEA
-68 EIRRSEQRQQGFNQS
+68 IRRGERRQRGFNQS
-83 VRDGTQAAGGLLSKI
+83 VRDGTQAAGGLLSRV
-98 RQIGAAIGG
+98 RQIGAAVGG
-107 AMAIRKLVDVSDTL
+107 AMAIRKLAGVSDAL
-121 TSTTARLNLLVDD
+121 AGTTARLNLLVDD
-134 GGSVDALERKIMAS
+134 GGSVEELEQKILAS
-148 AMRSRSV
+148 AMRSRSA

-183 AEQVNKQFVIGGAG
+183 AEQVNKQFVIGGAN
-197 AMEQKNAVVQL
+197 AIEQKNAIIQL

-215 ALRGEELNSILE
+215 ALRGEELNSILD

-267 VADETNQKFESM
+267 VADETNRKFESM
-279 PMTWSQVFTLAGN
+279 PLTWSQVFTMAGN
-292 IALMAFQP
+292 AALKAFRP
-300 LLRGINLLANHIDI
+300 LLAGINLLANHIDI

-319 LGLAAAFTVFQIAAH
+319 LGLAAAFVVFQIAAH
-334 WTQIAAAATG
+334 WTQIAAVATG
-344 AYHAVVGFLSIAFGM
+344 AYHAVVGFLTLAFGV
-359 LTGNTAAA
+359 LTGNMQMA
-367 SAAMFTFNSVLLANP
+367 SAAALFFNSTLLANP
-382 ITWVVMLVMLLIGAL
+382 ITWVVMIILLLVGAL

-417 IGGAFGTLAAF
+417 IGGAFGMMAAF
-428 IVNTVLLFYNIF
+428 VVNTIFMIWNAF
-440 AAVANFIGNVFNNPV
+440 AAVANFIGNIFNDPV
-455 AAVKMLF
+455 AAVKVLF
-462 YDMAITVLGYIASMA
+462 YDLAMTVLGYLSQIAH
-477 RGIESLINKI
+477 GIENLLNKI
-487 PGVQVDITSGLDN
+487 PGVKVNFAHYFDSM
-500 LYTGLERGAK
+500 YAWAERGAAQAK
-510 RVKDAAGWKEYVQK
+510 SESDWKEYAIK
-524 IDYVSYT
+524 AEYVSYT
-531 DYARKGYDMGAGAVD
+531 DFAHKGYDIGAGAAD
-546 WVKEKLG
+546 WVKGKLG
-553 FGSNG
+553 IGT
-558 YGAPGALDNLYS
+558 PDALDNLYS

-584 AMEVA
+584 SMEVA

-621 HIGSGMDVDGIM
+621 HIGSDMDVDGIM
-633 DKWCDTFAEQLNV
+633 DKWCGTFAEQLNV
-646 QAEGVHE
+646 QAEGVHT

>member
-1 MATIRTALALYDG
+1 MATIRAAIALYDG
-14 VTSPLMHMNRALHV
+14 VTAPLMHMNRALHV

-33 EAMQAASAHPVDTE
+33 EAMQAAGAHPVDTA

-62 FDSIEA
+62 FDSIEEA
-68 EIRRSEQRQQGFNQS
+68 IRRGERRQRGFNQS
-83 VRDGTQAAGGLLSKI
+83 VRDGTQAAGGLLSRV
-98 RQIGAAIGG
+98 RQIGAAVGG
-107 AMAIRKLVDVSDTL
+107 AMAIRKLAGVSDAL
-121 TSTTARLNLLVDD
+121 AGTTARLNLLVDD
-134 GGSVDALERKIMAS
+134 GGSVEELEQKIMAS
-148 AMRSRSV
+148 AMRSRSA

-183 AEQVNKQFVIGGAG
+183 AEQVNKQFIIGGAN
-197 AMEQKNAVVQL
+197 AVEQKNAIIQL

-215 ALRGEELNSILE
+215 ALRGEELNSILD

-267 VADETNQKFESM
+267 VADETNRKFESM
-279 PMTWSQVFTLAGN
+279 PLTWSQVFTMAGN
-292 IALMAFQP
+292 VALKAFRP
-300 LLRGINLLANHIDI
+300 LLAGINLLANHIDI

-319 LGLAAAFTVFQIAAH
+319 LGLAAAFAVFQIAAH
-334 WTQIAAAATG
+334 WTQIAAVATG
-344 AYHAVVGFLSIAFGM
+344 AYHAVVGFLTLAFGV
-359 LTGNTAAA
+359 LTGNMQMA
-367 SAAMFTFNSVLLANP
+367 SAAALFFNSTLLANP
-382 ITWVVMLVMLLIGAL
+382 ITWVVMIILLLVGAL

-417 IGGAFGTLAAF
+417 IGGAFGVMAAF
-428 IVNTVLLFYNIF
+428 VVNTIFMIWNAF
-440 AAVANFIGNVFNNPV
+440 AAVANFIGNIFNDPV
-455 AAVKMLF
+455 AAVKVLF
-462 YDMAITVLGYIASMA
+462 YDLAMTVLGYLSQIAH
-477 RGIESLINKI
+477 GIENLLNKI
-487 PGVQVDITSGLDN
+487 PGVKVNFAHYFDSM
-500 LYTGLERGAK
+500 YAWAERGAAQAK
-510 RVKDAAGWKEYVQK
+510 SESDWKEYAIK
-524 IDYVSYT
+524 AEYVSYT
-531 DYARKGYDMGAGAVD
+531 DFAHKGYDIGAGAAD
-546 WVKEKLG
+546 WVKGKLG
-553 FGSNG
+553 IGT
-558 YGAPGALDNLYS
+558 PDALDNLYS

-584 AMEVA
+584 SMEVA

-621 HIGSGMDVDGIM
+621 HIGSDMDVDGIM
-633 DKWCDTFAEQLNV
+633 DKWCGTFAEQLNV
-646 QAEGVHE
+646 QAEGVHT

>member
-1 MATIRTALALYDG
+1 MATIRTAIALYDG
-14 VTSPLMHMNRALHV
+14 VTAPLMHMNRALHV

-33 EAMQAASAHPVDTE
+33 EAMQAAGAHPVDTA

-62 FDSIEA
+62 FDSIEEA
-68 EIRRSEQRQQGFNQS
+68 IRRGERRQRGFNQS
-83 VRDGTQAAGGLLSKI
+83 VRDGTQAAGGLLSRV
-98 RQIGAAIGG
+98 RQIGAAVGG
-107 AMAIRKLVDVSDTL
+107 AIAVRRLVGISDTL
-121 TSTTARLNLLVDD
+121 TGTTARLNLLADD
-134 GGSVDALERKIMAS
+134 GGSVEELEQKIMAS
-148 AMRSRSV
+148 AMRSRSA

-183 AEQVNKQFVIGGAG
+183 AEQVNKQFVIGGAN
-197 AMEQKNAVVQL
+197 AVEQKNAIIQL

-267 VADETNQKFESM
+267 VADETNRKFESM
-279 PMTWSQVFTLAGN
+279 PLTWSQVFTMAGTV
-292 IALMAFQP
+292 ALKAFRP
-300 LLRGINLLANHIDI
+300 LLAGINLLANHIDI

-319 LGLAAAFTVFQIAAH
+319 LGLAAAFVVFQIAAH
-334 WTQIAAAATG
+334 WTQIAAVATG
-344 AYHAVVGFLSIAFGM
+344 AYHAVVGFLTLAFGV
-359 LTGNTAAA
+359 LTGNMQMA
-367 SAAMFTFNSVLLANP
+367 SAAALFFNSTLLANP
-382 ITWVVMLVMLLIGAL
+382 ITWVVMIILLLVGAL

-417 IGGAFGTLAAF
+417 IGGAFGVMAAF
-428 IVNTVLLFYNIF
+428 VVNTIFMIWNAF
-440 AAVANFIGNVFNNPV
+440 AAVANFIGNIFNDPV
-455 AAVKMLF
+455 AAVKVLF
-462 YDMAITVLGYIASMA
+462 YDLAMTVLGYLSQIAH
-477 RGIESLINKI
+477 GIENLLNKI
-487 PGVQVDITSGLDN
+487 PGVKVNFAHYFDSM
-500 LYTGLERGAK
+500 YAWAERGAAQAK
-510 RVKDAAGWKEYVQK
+510 SESDWKEYAIK
-524 IDYVSYT
+524 AEYVSYT
-531 DYARKGYDMGAGAVD
+531 DFAHKGYDMGAGAVD
-546 WVKEKLG
+546 WVKDKLG
-553 FGSNG
+553 IGT
-558 YGAPGALDNLYS
+558 PDALDNLYS

-584 AMEVA
+584 SMEAA

-633 DKWCDTFAEQLNV
+633 DKWCGTFAEQLNV
-646 QAEGVHE
+646 QAEGVHV

>member
-1 MATIRTALALYDG
+1 MATIRTAIALYDG
-14 VTSPLMHMNRALHV
+14 VTAPLMHMNRALHV

-33 EAMQAASAHPVDTE
+33 EAMQAAGAHPVDTA

-62 FDSIEA
+62 FDSIEEA
-68 EIRRSEQRQQGFNQS
+68 IRRGERRQRGFNQS
-83 VRDGTQAAGGLLSKI
+83 VRDGTQAAGGLLSRV
-98 RQIGAAIGG
+98 RQIGAAVGG
-107 AMAIRKLVDVSDTL
+107 AMAIRKLAGVSDAL
-121 TSTTARLNLLVDD
+121 AGTTARLNLLVDD
-134 GGSVDALERKIMAS
+134 GGSVEELEQKIMAS
-148 AMRSRSV
+148 AMRSRSA

-183 AEQVNKQFVIGGAG
+183 AEQVNKQFIIGGAN
-197 AMEQKNAVVQL
+197 AVEQKNAIIQL

-267 VADETNQKFESM
+267 VADETNRKFESM
-279 PMTWSQVFTLAGN
+279 PLTWSQVFTMAGN
-292 IALMAFQP
+292 VALKAFRP
-300 LLRGINLLANHIDI
+300 LLAGINLLANHIDI

-319 LGLAAAFTVFQIAAH
+319 LGLAAAFVVFQIAAH
-334 WTQIAAAATG
+334 WTQIAAVATG
-344 AYHAVVGFLSIAFGM
+344 AYHAVVGFLTLAFGV
-359 LTGNTAAA
+359 LTGNMQMA
-367 SAAMFTFNSVLLANP
+367 SAAALFFNSTLLANP
-382 ITWVVMLVMLLIGAL
+382 ITWVVMIILLLVGAL

-417 IGGAFGTLAAF
+417 IGGAFGMMAAF
-428 IVNTVLLFYNIF
+428 VVNTIFMIWNAF
-440 AAVANFIGNVFNNPV
+440 AAVANFIGNIFNDPV
-455 AAVKMLF
+455 AAVKVLF
-462 YDMAITVLGYIASMA
+462 YDLAMTVLGYLSQIAH
-477 RGIESLINKI
+477 GIENLLNKI
-487 PGVQVDITSGLDN
+487 PGVKVNFAHYFDSM
-500 LYTGLERGAK
+500 YAWAERGAAQAK
-510 RVKDAAGWKEYVQK
+510 SESDWKEYAIK
-524 IDYVSYT
+524 AEYVSYT
-531 DYARKGYDMGAGAVD
+531 DFAHKGYDIGAGAAD
-546 WVKEKLG
+546 WVKGKLG
-553 FGSNG
+553 IGT
-558 YGAPGALDNLYS
+558 PDALDNLYS

-584 AMEVA
+584 SMEVA

-621 HIGSGMDVDGIM
+621 HIGSDMDADGIM
-633 DKWCDTFAEQLNV
+633 DKWCGTFAEQLNV
-646 QAEGVHE
+646 QAEGVHT

>member
-14 VTSPLMHMNRALHV
+14 VTAPLMHMNRALHI

-33 EAMQAASAHPVDTE
+33 EQMQAASAHPVDTL
-47 AIRQAREE
+47 AITQAREE

-68 EIRRSEQRQQGFNQS
+68 EIRRAEQRQQGFNQR

-107 AMAIRKLVDVSDTL
+107 AMAIRKLVGVSDTL

-148 AMRSRSV
+148 AMRSRSA

-183 AEQVNKQFVIGGAG
+183 AEQVNKQFVIGGAN
-197 AMEQKNAVVQL
+197 AIEQKNAVIQL

-239 MGIAEGSIKKYAS
+239 MGVAEGSIKKYAS

-267 VADETNQKFESM
+267 VADETNEKFESM
-279 PMTWSQVFTLAGN
+279 PLTWSQVFTLAGN
-292 IALMAFQP
+292 IALTAFRP
-300 LLRGINLLANHIDI
+300 LLAGINLLANHIDI

-319 LGLAAAFTVFQIAAH
+319 LGLGAAFAVFQIAANS
-334 WTQIAAAATG
+334 TRIATFFTGIYTGALGLLKFAYAVLTGQTYVATAAT
-344 AYHAVVGFLSIAFGM
+344 AGFMG
-359 LTGNTAAA
+359 T
-367 SAAMFTFNSVLLANP
+367 LLANP
-382 ITWVVMLVMLLIGAL
+382 ITWVVMIVMLLIGAL

-417 IGGAFGTLAAF
+417 VGGAFGVMAAF
-428 IVNTVLLFYNIF
+428 VVNTVLGFYNIF

-455 AAVKMLF
+455 ATVKMLF
-462 YDMAITVLGYIASMA
+462 YDMAMTVLGYIASMA
-477 RGIESLINKI
+477 RGIETLINKI

-500 LYTGLERGAK
+500 LYAGLERGAK
-510 RVKDAAGWKEYVQK
+510 RVKDEAGWKEYVQT

-531 DYARKGYDMGAGAVD
+531 DYARKGYGMGAGAVD

-553 FGSNG
+553 FGTDG
-558 YGAPGALDNLYS
+558 YGAPDTLDSLYS

-603 AINRFTTAEIRIE
+603 AINRFTTAEIHIE

-621 HIGSGMDVDGIM
+621 HIGSDMDADGIM
-633 DKWCDTFAEQLNV
+633 DKMCSTFAEQMNV
-646 QAEGVHE
+646 QAEGVHV

>member
-1 MATIRTALALYDG
+1 MATIRTAIALYDG
-14 VTSPLMHMNRALHV
+14 VTAPLMHMNRALHV

-33 EAMQAASAHPVDTE
+33 EAMQAASAHPVDTA

-55 LARAETA
+55 LARAETT
-62 FDSIEA
+62 FDSIEEA
-68 EIRRSEQRQQGFNQS
+68 IRRGERRQRGFNQS
-83 VRDGTQAAGGLLSKI
+83 VRDGTQAAGGLLSRV
-98 RQIGAAIGG
+98 RQIGAAVGG
-107 AMAIRKLVDVSDTL
+107 AIAVRRLVGISDTL
-121 TSTTARLNLLVDD
+121 TGTTARLNLLADD
-134 GGSVDALERKIMAS
+134 GGSVEELEQKIMAS
-148 AMRSRSV
+148 AMRSRSA

-183 AEQVNKQFVIGGAG
+183 AEQVNKQFIIGGAN
-197 AMEQKNAVVQL
+197 AVEQKNAIIQL

-267 VADETNQKFESM
+267 VADETNRKFESM
-279 PMTWSQVFTLAGN
+279 PLTWSQVFTMAGN
-292 IALMAFQP
+292 VALTAFQP
-300 LLRGINLLANHIDI
+300 LFKGINKLANHIDI

-319 LGLAAAFTVFQIAAH
+319 LGLAAAFAVFQIAANS
-334 WTQIAAAATG
+334 TRIATFFTGIYTGVLGLLKFAYAALTGQTYVATAAT
-344 AYHAVVGFLSIAFGM
+344 AGFMG
-359 LTGNTAAA
+359 T
-367 SAAMFTFNSVLLANP
+367 LLANP
-382 ITWVVMLVMLLIGAL
+382 VTWVVMIILLLVGAL

-417 IGGAFGTLAAF
+417 ICGAFG
-428 IVNTVLLFYNIF
+428 VLLAFVGNILIALNN
-440 AAVANFIGNVFNNPV
+440 AAADAANFIANVFHGRV
-455 AAVKMLF
+455 EAIKVFF
-462 YDMAITVLGYIASMA
+462 YDLAITVVGYLRNMA
-477 RGIESLINKI
+477 QAAENLLNGIFGI
-487 PGVQVDITSGLDN
+487 QADITGSLGMDDLYGDLQQRSQKAKTNSGW
-500 LYTGLERGAK
+500 
-510 RVKDAAGWKEYVQK
+510 VEYVEKQEYL
-524 IDYVSYT
+524 DYASV
-531 DYARKGYDMGAGAVD
+531 ARKGYDMGAGAVD
-546 WVKEKLG
+546 WVKDKLG
-553 FGSNG
+553 IGTPDAF
-558 YGAPGALDNLYS
+558 DDLYS

-584 AMEVA
+584 AMEAA

-633 DKWCDTFAEQLNV
+633 DKWCGTFAEQLNV
-646 QAEGVHE
+646 QAEGVHV

>member
-1 MATIRTALALYDG
+1 MATIRTAIALYDG
-14 VTSPLMHMNRALHV
+14 VTAPLMHMNRALHV

-33 EAMQAASAHPVDTE
+33 EAMQAAGAHPVDTA

-62 FDSIEA
+62 FDSIEEA
-68 EIRRSEQRQQGFNQS
+68 IRRGERRQRGFNQS
-83 VRDGTQAAGGLLSKI
+83 VRDGTQAAGGLLSRV
-98 RQIGAAIGG
+98 RQIGAAVGG
-107 AMAIRKLVDVSDTL
+107 AMAIRKLAGVSDAL
-121 TSTTARLNLLVDD
+121 AGTTARLNLLVDD
-134 GGSVDALERKIMAS
+134 GGSVEELEQKIMAS
-148 AMRSRSV
+148 AMRSRSA

-183 AEQVNKQFVIGGAG
+183 AEQVNKQFIIGGAN
-197 AMEQKNAVVQL
+197 AVEQKNAIIQL

-267 VADETNQKFESM
+267 VADETNRKFESM
-279 PMTWSQVFTLAGN
+279 PLTWSQVFTMAGN
-292 IALMAFQP
+292 VALKAFRP
-300 LLRGINLLANHIDI
+300 LLAGINLLANHIDI

-319 LGLAAAFTVFQIAAH
+319 LGLAAAFVVFQIAAH
-334 WTQIAAAATG
+334 WTQIAAVATG
-344 AYHAVVGFLSIAFGM
+344 AYHAVVGFLTLAFGV
-359 LTGNTAAA
+359 LTGNMQMA
-367 SAAMFTFNSVLLANP
+367 SAAALFFNSTLLANP
-382 ITWVVMLVMLLIGAL
+382 ITWVVMIILLLVGAL

-417 IGGAFGTLAAF
+417 IGGAFGMMAAF
-428 IVNTVLLFYNIF
+428 VVNTIFMIWNAF
-440 AAVANFIGNVFNNPV
+440 AAVANFIGNIFNDPV
-455 AAVKMLF
+455 AAVKVLF
-462 YDMAITVLGYIASMA
+462 YDLAMTVLGYLSQIAH
-477 RGIESLINKI
+477 GIENLLNKI
-487 PGVQVDITSGLDN
+487 PGVKVNFAHYFDSM
-500 LYTGLERGAK
+500 YAWAERGAAQAK
-510 RVKDAAGWKEYVQK
+510 SESDWKEYAIK
-524 IDYVSYT
+524 AEYVSYT
-531 DYARKGYDMGAGAVD
+531 DFAHKGYDIGAGAAD
-546 WVKEKLG
+546 WVKGKLG
-553 FGSNG
+553 IGT
-558 YGAPGALDNLYS
+558 PDALDNLYS

-584 AMEVA
+584 SMEVA

-633 DKWCDTFAEQLNV
+633 DKWCGTFAEQLNV
-646 QAEGVHE
+646 QAEGVHT

>member
-1 MATIRTALALYDG
+1 MATIRTAIALYDG
-14 VTSPLMHMNRALHV
+14 VTAPLMHMNRALHV

-33 EAMQAASAHPVDTE
+33 EAMQAAGAHPVDTA

-62 FDSIEA
+62 FDSIEEA
-68 EIRRSEQRQQGFNQS
+68 IRRGERRQRGFNQS
-83 VRDGTQAAGGLLSKI
+83 VRDGTQAAGGLLSRV
-98 RQIGAAIGG
+98 RQIGAAVGG
-107 AMAIRKLVDVSDTL
+107 AIAVRRLVGISDTL
-121 TSTTARLNLLVDD
+121 TGTTARLNLLADD
-134 GGSVDALERKIMAS
+134 GGSVEELEQKIMAS
-148 AMRSRSV
+148 AMRSRSA

-183 AEQVNKQFVIGGAG
+183 AEQVNKQFIVGGAN
-197 AMEQKNAVVQL
+197 AVEQKNAIIQL

-267 VADETNQKFESM
+267 VADETNRKFESM
-279 PMTWSQVFTLAGN
+279 PLTWSQVFTMAGN
-292 IALMAFQP
+292 VALKAFRP
-300 LLRGINLLANHIDI
+300 LLAGINLLANHIDI

-319 LGLAAAFTVFQIAAH
+319 LGLAAAFVVFQIAAH
-334 WTQIAAAATG
+334 WTQIATVATG
-344 AYHAVVGFLSIAFGM
+344 AYHAVVGFLTLAFGV
-359 LTGNTAAA
+359 LTGNMQMA
-367 SAAMFTFNSVLLANP
+367 SAAALFFNSTLLANP
-382 ITWVVMLVMLLIGAL
+382 ITWVVMIILLLVGAL

-417 IGGAFGTLAAF
+417 IGGAFGVMAAF
-428 IVNTVLLFYNIF
+428 VVNTIFMIWNAF
-440 AAVANFIGNVFNNPV
+440 AAVANFIGNIFNDPV
-455 AAVKMLF
+455 AAVKVLF
-462 YDMAITVLGYIASMA
+462 YDLAMTVLGYLSQIAH
-477 RGIESLINKI
+477 GIENLLNKI
-487 PGVQVDITSGLDN
+487 PGVKVNFAHYFDSM
-500 LYTGLERGAK
+500 YAWAERGAAQAK
-510 RVKDAAGWKEYVQK
+510 SESDWKEYAIK
-524 IDYVSYT
+524 AEYVSYT
-531 DYARKGYDMGAGAVD
+531 DFAHKGYDMGAGAVD
-546 WVKEKLG
+546 WVKGKLG
-553 FGSNG
+553 IGT
-558 YGAPGALDNLYS
+558 PDALDNLYS

-584 AMEVA
+584 SMEVA

-621 HIGSGMDVDGIM
+621 HIGSDMDVDGIM
-633 DKWCDTFAEQLNV
+633 DKWCGTFAEQLNV
-646 QAEGVHE
+646 QAEGVHT